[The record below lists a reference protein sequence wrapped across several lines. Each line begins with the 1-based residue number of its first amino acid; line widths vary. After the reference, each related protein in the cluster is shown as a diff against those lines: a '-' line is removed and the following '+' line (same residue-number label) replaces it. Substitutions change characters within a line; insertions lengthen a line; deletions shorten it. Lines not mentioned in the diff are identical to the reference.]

1 MTKFWIM
8 FQGKELGIIKAKN
21 YEEAL
26 SRIEEIIRIEKE
38 EEEEEQ

>member
-1 MTKFWIM
+1 MKEKLTRFFIM

-26 SRIEEIIRIEKE
+26 SRIEEVIKIEVE
-38 EEEEEQ
+38 E